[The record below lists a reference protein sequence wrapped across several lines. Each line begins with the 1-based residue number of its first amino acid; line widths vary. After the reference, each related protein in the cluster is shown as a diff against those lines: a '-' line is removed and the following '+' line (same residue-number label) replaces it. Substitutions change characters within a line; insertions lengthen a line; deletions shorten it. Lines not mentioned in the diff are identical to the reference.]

1 MHAQSMRGLILFRL
15 WVCRC
20 LVKTVMS
27 PRFFLLYKITKFEGM
42 RELILYTTVSLD
54 GYLAPVFGGFDMLIS
69 ISNQELE
76 DYGKNVFFDSIDTII
91 MGGNT
96 YYELSCID
104 VEIPF
109 KDKKIYVVSQKSL
122 ELHKEVRFIKE
133 NAINEIKMLKE
144 HDGKNIWLLGG
155 GILTVSLLEKKLI
168 DKMII
173 NYLPYML
180 GNGIPLFPKYKGE
193 SKWKL
198 TNSQFF
204 KNGILQVEY
213 QLV

>member
-1 MHAQSMRGLILFRL
+1 
-15 WVCRC
+15 
-20 LVKTVMS
+20 
-27 PRFFLLYKITKFEGM
+27 M

-54 GYLAPVFGGFDMLIS
+54 GYLAPIYGGFDMLTT
-69 ISNQELE
+69 ISNPVRE
-76 DYGKNVFFDSIDTII
+76 DYGKNVFFDSIDTVI

-104 VEIPF
+104 VEMPF

-122 ELHKEVRFIKE
+122 ELHKEVCFIKE
-133 NAINEIKMLKE
+133 NAINEIKKFKE
-144 HDGKNIWLLGG
+144 LEGKNIWLMGG
-155 GILTVSLLEKKLI
+155 GILTASLLRCKLI

-180 GNGIPLFPKYKGE
+180 GDGIPLFPKYRRE

-198 TNSQFF
+198 INNQSF
-204 KNGILQVEY
+204 KNGVLQAEY
-213 QLV
+213 QLI